1 MPTIDLDKVIE
12 RCFSD
17 PCIRKRICGDFGI
30 KDSGTAQDLASK
42 LVKQFDQIPPKGHS
56 WENHLDNCRVFRA
69 AVFAIGSNSRNWATF
84 LKYECRL
91 KEILFGYD
99 PAAVRERLR
108 SGRSIE
114 EDIKKCLPGQTVSKD
129 SEAILD
135 WAELLGDSPSYYD
148 CLVKLRRKM
157 AALPQVTE
165 NEAVPMVAGVLGM
178 DLEKINKR
186 WSPPDGLRTWKAPR
200 MGFPL
205 ACEFLRNL
213 YWGTFKP
220 DRHIQRLLGCW
231 FWEGTADAEE
241 RAKELGKVIGSQ
253 SKGLIKPLQ
262 FSLLGMKVSPADRH
276 INAVDNLVW
285 VLAAYVEKKDRE
297 SKTNYVTE

>member
-12 RCFSD
+12 RCFSEPD
-17 PCIRKRICGDFGI
+17 IRKRICGDFGI

-69 AVFAIGSNSRNWATF
+69 AVFAIGSNSRKWATF
-84 LKYECRL
+84 LKHECRL

-114 EDIKKCLPGQTVSKD
+114 EDIKKCLPSRTVKKD
-129 SEAILD
+129 SEAILR
-135 WAELLGDSPSYYD
+135 WAELLGDGPPYYD
-148 CLVKLRRKM
+148 CLIKLRRKM

-178 DLEKINKR
+178 DLEKIKKR
-186 WSPPDGLRTWKAPR
+186 WRTPDGPRTWKAPG

-276 INAVDNLVW
+276 INEVDNLVW
-285 VLAAYVEKKDRE
+285 VLAAYVETKA
-297 SKTNYVTE
+297 KTNYVTG

>member
-17 PCIRKRICGDFGI
+17 PEIRKRICKHFGI
-30 KDSGTAQDLASK
+30 KDSGTAQVLASK

-114 EDIKKCLPGQTVSKD
+114 EDIKKCLPGQTVSND

-135 WAELLGDSPSYYD
+135 WAELLGDGPPYYD
-148 CLVKLRRKM
+148 CLIKLRREM
-157 AALPQVTE
+157 AALPQVKDD
-165 NEAVPMVAGVLGM
+165 EAVPMVAGVLGM
-178 DLEKINKR
+178 DLKKINKR
-186 WSPPDGLRTWKAPR
+186 WPPPDGLRTWKAPG
-200 MGFPL
+200 MGFVL

-231 FWEGTADAEE
+231 FWEGAADAEE

-276 INAVDNLVW
+276 INKVDNLVW
-285 VLAAYVEKKDRE
+285 VLAAYVEKKGRE
-297 SKTNYVTE
+297 TKTNYVMG

>member
-12 RCFSD
+12 RCFSE
-17 PCIRKRICGDFGI
+17 PEIRKRICKHFGI

-42 LVKQFDQIPPKGHS
+42 LVKTIGQIPPAGHC
-56 WENHLDNCRVFRA
+56 WEDHIENRCVFRA
-69 AVFAIGSNSRNWATF
+69 AVRAIGSKNRNWATF
-84 LKYECRL
+84 LKHERRL

-114 EDIKKCLPGQTVSKD
+114 EDIKKCLPGQTVKNDSKD
-129 SEAILD
+129 ILC
-135 WAELLGDSPSYYD
+135 WAELLGDGPPYYD
-148 CLVKLRRKM
+148 CLIKLRRKM

-186 WSPPDGLRTWKAPR
+186 WPPPDGLRTWKAPG
-200 MGFPL
+200 MGFVL

-231 FWEGTADAEE
+231 FWEGAADAEE

-285 VLAAYVEKKDRE
+285 VLAAYVEKKGRE
-297 SKTNYVTE
+297 TKTNYVAG

>member
-12 RCFSD
+12 RCFSEPD
-17 PCIRKRICGDFGI
+17 IRKRICGDFGI

-69 AVFAIGSNSRNWATF
+69 AVFAIGSHSRNWATF

-114 EDIKKCLPGQTVSKD
+114 EDIKKCLPGQTVSND
-129 SEAILD
+129 SKAILD
-135 WAELLGDSPSYYD
+135 WAELLGDGPSYYD
-148 CLVKLRRKM
+148 CLIKLRRKM

-186 WSPPDGLRTWKAPR
+186 WPPPDGLRTWKMPG

-220 DRHIQRLLGCW
+220 DRHIERLLGCW
-231 FWEGTADAEE
+231 FWEGAADAEE
-241 RAKELGKVIGSQ
+241 RAKELGKMIGSQ

-285 VLAAYVEKKDRE
+285 VLGAYVEKKGE
-297 SKTNYVTE
+297 KSKTNYVAG

>member
-12 RCFSD
+12 RCFSEPD
-17 PCIRKRICGDFGI
+17 IRKRICCDFGI
-30 KDSGTAQDLASK
+30 KDSGTAQVLASK
-42 LVKQFDQIPPKGHS
+42 LVKQFDQIPPSGHS

-69 AVFAIGSNSRNWATF
+69 AVFAIGSNSRKWATF
-84 LKYECRL
+84 LKHECRL

-99 PAAVRERLR
+99 PAAVRETLR
-108 SGRSIE
+108 SDRSIE
-114 EDIKKCLPGQTVSKD
+114 EDIKKCLPSRTVKNDSK
-129 SEAILD
+129 AILR
-135 WAELLGDSPSYYD
+135 WAELLGDVPSYYD

-186 WSPPDGLRTWKAPR
+186 WSPPDGLRTWKAPG

-285 VLAAYVEKKDRE
+285 VLAAYVETKA
-297 SKTNYVTE
+297 KTNYVTG